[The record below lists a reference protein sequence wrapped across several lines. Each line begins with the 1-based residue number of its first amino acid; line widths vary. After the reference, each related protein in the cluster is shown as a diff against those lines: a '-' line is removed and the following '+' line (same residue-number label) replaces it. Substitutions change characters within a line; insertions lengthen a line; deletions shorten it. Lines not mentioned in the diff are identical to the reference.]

1 MQSTSVTYGQE
12 ADNDE
17 VKKKVGAAKEAN
29 TTILNNILDG
39 KPDSNDASSTS
50 IVHNTVN
57 VQDLS
62 EVEKAIVEKGL
73 IFQGNE
79 DLVSPKLGETL
90 NIVGKGDKAKDITV
104 ADNNIKVSK
113 KANVTPAKTD
123 ETLADTLEI
132 GLSETLTGIKSIG
145 KDNNSI
151 LVFNS
156 GKSENSGTGDTGG
169 TSENVGTSA
178 TNSKVELKVDGVS
191 LTFTPVQNNTNA
203 TAKTV
208 KISNVMAQLQQIQKI
223 LSTADSCIM
232 HLKMLRVK

>member
-17 VKKKVGAAKEAN
+17 VKKKVEAAKEAN

-50 IVHNTVN
+50 IAHNTVN

-79 DLVSPKLGETL
+79 DLVSRKLGEPL